1 MNAVYALGMQR
12 WIALGVVAIVLLL
25 SGGYFAHRF
34 YEQNRP
40 QPVWVPL
47 AINPAMPVEKRD
59 EMAKDLK
66 GKLQDRVTLILVSKD
81 LRLAQK
87 WHMAS
92 DEAAASE
99 IARRLFVKVG
109 EADGPHG
116 KVPSINIGVTGKSK
130 DKDLSTALATRL
142 MDDVWKA
149 LGVSPPGQKDF

>member
-1 MNAVYALGMQR
+1 MDAVYALGMQR
-12 WIALGVVAIVLLL
+12 WIALGVVAMVLLL
-25 SGGYFAHRF
+25 GGGYYAHRI

-47 AINPAMPVEKRD
+47 TINPAMPVEKRD

-66 GKLQDRVTLILVSKD
+66 GKLQDRAALIRVSKD
-81 LRLAQK
+81 LGLAQK
-87 WHMAS
+87 WHLSS

-109 EADGPHG
+109 ETDGKVG

-130 DKDLSTALATRL
+130 EKELTTALALRL

-149 LGVSPPGQKDF
+149 LGISPPGQKDF